1 MRCDL
6 GLQSVDQDLETNNK
20 RTTKNKMHH
29 VLKGQQE
36 LAGDIAKGGGCDSC
50 SDTAF

>member
-6 GLQSVDQDLETNNK
+6 GLQSVDQDRL
-20 RTTKNKMHH
+20 HH
-29 VLKGQQE
+29 VLKGEQE

-50 SDTAF
+50 NDTAFCRLVP